1 MDSMKHNSFLSA
13 DLLPSLG
20 ASINDLAKLRKHIVS
35 PVDPRFR
42 CLLPL
47 DTPLAWEMWLVI
59 LVIYSAWICPFEYL
73 STWFVFD
80 VCPTAPFKS
89 LSLLFNY
96 KGSQIG
102 FTVLSTLRLWR
113 LRRVSLLFARLE
125 KDIRFNYFWTRCTKL
140 ILMLSSV
147 LYMLFYLGFT
157 SYLIGNMTNLVVHW
171 SSHTKAFRDTVT
183 SVSEFASR
191 NQLPPNIHDQMLSH
205 ISLDFKT
212 EAIDAEYF
220 PPREDVIIQNESHTD
235 HYILVSGA
243 VEFTAY
249 IDGENQI
256 QGKEVVGD
264 AFGEI
269 GVLCYTPQPF
279 TISTTELSQILRVHK
294 KSLISV
300 MRAHIEDG
308 RIIIN
313 NLFMK
318 LRGKQSIAIDV
329 AKHQPHFLL
338 QEWLGGGLKRGEGN
352 ASDQGKGHKYLQ
364 LDDSEIIDL
373 ELTKWM
379 DSRKDGSSETRR
391 GQEPNKDFAEKSF
404 SNVDVASLKL
414 TYPHCR
420 FKPSKQELAKPEEK
434 RVTIHLKSQGKDLP
448 KLIILHDSKVE
459 LLGLAGEKFGK
470 QSFTVVTNAE
480 NVEIDVIRDGEH
492 LPNYDPHYESNQN
505 MSIAVDYH

>member
-1 MDSMKHNSFLSA
+1 MGPF
-13 DLLPSLG
+13 
-20 ASINDLAKLRKHIVS
+20 ILRALRDVMF
-35 PVDPRFR
+35 FR
-42 CLLPL
+42 
-47 DTPLAWEMWLVI
+47 
-59 LVIYSAWICPFEYL
+59 YL

-140 ILMLSSV
+140 ILVKMLSSV

-212 EAIDAEYF
+212 EGLKQEETLNGLRKATRSSIANYLYLHIAQNVYLFQGVSHNFLFQLVSDIDAEYF

-235 HYILVSGA
+235 LYILVSGA
-243 VEFTAY
+243 VVTGQRNYLKFY
-249 IDGENQI
+249 
-256 QGKEVVGD
+256 V
-264 AFGEI
+264 
-269 GVLCYTPQPF
+269 YT
-279 TISTTELSQILRVHK
+279 
-294 KSLISV
+294 KSLISA

-329 AKHQPHFLL
+329 AKHQPDFLL

-364 LDDSEIIDL
+364 LDDSENIDL

-391 GQEPNKDFAEKSF
+391 GQERRIKIAEEEKPNKDFAEKSF

-420 FKPSKQELAKPEEK
+420 FKPSKQEPAKPEEK

-448 KLIILHDSKVE
+448 KLIILPDSKVE
-459 LLGLAGEKFGK
+459 LLGLAGK
-470 QSFTVVTNAE
+470 
-480 NVEIDVIRDGEH
+480 
-492 LPNYDPHYESNQN
+492 
-505 MSIAVDYH
+505 